1 VVLASFLRHE
11 TMGRAFS
18 DDLRCRILEAYARGG
33 VSLRLL
39 AERYAVSFEYVRK
52 IRKQQLRSGRL
63 ERVRQRRHGPE
74 RRVTAEVAGRIRDEV
89 ARRPD
94 VTLDELGH
102 WIADQAGVRLSRS
115 LVWLTLTR
123 LGLPMK
129 KSRST
134 PSNAIPRSTSSGESN
149 SSTGSARSR
158 PKS

>member
-1 VVLASFLRHE
+1 
-11 TMGRAFS
+11 MGRAFC

-74 RRVTAEVAGRIRDEV
+74 RRVTAEVAGRIRGEG

-94 VTLDELGH
+94 VELRELRH
-102 WIADQAGVRLSRS
+102 CIAAQARR
-115 LVWLTLTR
+115 WF
-123 LGLPMK
+123 
-129 KSRST
+129 
-134 PSNAIPRSTSSGESN
+134 
-149 SSTGSARSR
+149 
-158 PKS
+158 